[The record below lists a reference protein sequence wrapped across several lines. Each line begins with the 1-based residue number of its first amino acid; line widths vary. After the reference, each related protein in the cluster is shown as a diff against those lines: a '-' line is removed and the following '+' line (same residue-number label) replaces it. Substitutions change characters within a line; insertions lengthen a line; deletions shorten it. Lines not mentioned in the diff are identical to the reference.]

1 MGAEMQLPA
10 LPRVRVGVRLIS
22 GLLAVSVAW
31 MIHFLLTSPQFRVDE
46 LTVSGVQLLTQ
57 AQVQSLAKIEP
68 VSIFSL
74 DPNQIEERMAGYP
87 EVASASVSLGL
98 PNRVAIT
105 IVERSPMVEWDDAGR
120 KWWLSEGGVAM
131 LRMGEWPGA
140 VRVASSTPVLSFS
153 SDPTQAVIS
162 QDILQAAVSLHQQ
175 ADEVGSLIYDPQYG
189 LGFEDDRGWRVYFGI
204 DGDMAMKM
212 LVYQSLAQEIERR
225 GLRVRFVS
233 VEDQTAPYYIVE

>member
-1 MGAEMQLPA
+1 
-10 LPRVRVGVRLIS
+10 
-22 GLLAVSVAW
+22 
-31 MIHFLLTSPQFRVDE
+31 
-46 LTVSGVQLLTQ
+46 
-57 AQVQSLAKIEP
+57 
-68 VSIFSL
+68 
-74 DPNQIEERMAGYP
+74 
-87 EVASASVSLGL
+87 
-98 PNRVAIT
+98 
-105 IVERSPMVEWDDAGR
+105 
-120 KWWLSEGGVAM
+120 
-131 LRMGEWPGA
+131 
-140 VRVASSTPVLSFS
+140 VLSFS